1 MSSKNNLEKRG
12 EYLSNYQRFGKFI
25 ILEFTKELIRNY
37 SPEEILKIKSSLQ
50 EKQIFDLELKKEEE
64 NVFEFVPE
72 KINQKTLRE
81 EKIPSVLKQEK
92 QVIAREDTIPP
103 STIVAKKEE
112 PSLIKKEWFQK
123 GEEEKAI
130 HLEKE
135 KNFPN
140 MQIYRKP
147 REYSPERESFKEL
160 KIVIPETRFPPHIQY
175 IKPVP
180 INKEIDL
187 GKLNPLIMDKFV
199 KIIECYGP
207 NENLFVKGSMGVK
220 KTGITLTDEEI
231 KGIIN
236 KFSEETR
243 IPANEGIFK
252 VASGRL
258 MFSAIISET
267 VGSKFIISK
276 IPPEQT
282 ENYLPK

>member
-1 MSSKNNLEKRG
+1 MSNRSNSIKG
-12 EYLSNYQRFGKFI
+12 ENYLSNYQRFGKFI

-50 EKQIFDLELKKEEE
+50 EKQIFNLEVKNEEE
-64 NVFEFVPE
+64 KVIEFVPE
-72 KINQKTLRE
+72 KIEKV
-81 EKIPSVLKQEK
+81 EKIPSILKQEK
-92 QVIAREDTIPP
+92 QIIVQEKKIPA
-103 STIVAKKEE
+103 IVKKEE
-112 PSLIKKEWFQK
+112 PNLVKKEWFQ
-123 GEEEKAI
+123 EKKEDEKT
-130 HLEKE
+130 LLPRKEKE
-135 KNFPN
+135 FPD

-147 REYSPERESFKEL
+147 IEYLPKKDQFREL
-160 KIVIPETRFPPHIQY
+160 KIVIPETRFPSHIQY

-187 GKLNPLIMDKFV
+187 GKLNPLVNDKFV

-207 NENLFVKGSMGVK
+207 NENLFIKGSMGVK

-231 KGIIN
+231 KNIIN

-267 VGSKFIISK
+267 IGSKFIISK
-276 IPPEQT
+276 MPPEQA
-282 ENYLPK
+282 ENYRT

>member
-1 MSSKNNLEKRG
+1 MSNRSNSIKG
-12 EYLSNYQRFGKFI
+12 ENYLSNYQRFGKFI

-50 EKQIFDLELKKEEE
+50 EKQIFNLEVKNEEE
-64 NVFEFVPE
+64 KVIEFVPE
-72 KINQKTLRE
+72 KIEKV
-81 EKIPSVLKQEK
+81 EKIPSILKQEK
-92 QVIAREDTIPP
+92 QIIVQEKKIPA
-103 STIVAKKEE
+103 IVKKEE
-112 PSLIKKEWFQK
+112 PNLVKKEWFQ
-123 GEEEKAI
+123 EKKEDEKT
-130 HLEKE
+130 LLPRKEKE
-135 KNFPN
+135 FPD

-147 REYSPERESFKEL
+147 IEYLPKKDQFREL
-160 KIVIPETRFPPHIQY
+160 KIVIPETRFPSHIQY

-187 GKLNPLIMDKFV
+187 GKLNPLVNDKFV

-231 KGIIN
+231 KNIIN

-267 VGSKFIISK
+267 IGSKFIISK
-276 IPPEQT
+276 MPPEQA
-282 ENYLPK
+282 ENYRT